1 MERALKA
8 NVEAEQAVIGGIVL
22 DAEKIFPIAVSQLT
36 ADDFFTSEYKT
47 LFSACVEIWREKQ
60 SIDAVTLIS
69 KAGEKYRDI
78 ILTAAQKLPALSHAS
93 FYVQAVKTTA
103 QKIRASEGAQELVI
117 AIESESVDE
126 CRARASEIT
135 RHLMGEKQVESCD
148 AKSGFLSFIDR
159 AEKPKQYIKTGFFRI
174 DKYVKISHGD
184 YIIIGGNP
192 SSGKTALTLQMMLN
206 VAKQEK
212 VIYFSL
218 ETSKEKI
225 MDRLICSYT
234 RTNADEIKDGK
245 IQNWDAITAAYDT
258 FKDLNFEIVEAA
270 GWTVGQVEAFAIQR
284 GANVVFIDYL
294 SILKS
299 SGKSLYERVTN
310 ISMDLHTMAQRN
322 KIAVFALSQLRRN
335 DNKTPS
341 MEDLRESGQ
350 IEQDADCIMLLHVKE
365 PDEQSSDR
373 ELIIAKNK
381 EGITG
386 KMTLSFQ
393 GQYQTFFHQ
402 EGKYE

>member
-1 MERALKA
+1 MKA
-8 NVEAEQAVIGGIVL
+8 NYDAERAVIGGIVL
-22 DAEKIFPIAVSQLT
+22 DAEKTLPIAALELRP
-36 ADDFFTSEYKT
+36 DDFFVPEFRMLYA
-47 LFSACVEIWREKQ
+47 ACMDLSRDGKPV
-60 SIDAVTLIS
+60 DAVTLIS
-69 KAGEKYRDI
+69 KVGAEHRSTV
-78 ILTAAQKLPALSHAS
+78 LMCAESLPSLSGID
-93 FYVQAVKTTA
+93 FYIKAVKTTA

-126 CRARASEIT
+126 CRARAAEIT
-135 RHLMGEKQVESCD
+135 RQLMGEKHVESFD
-148 AKSGFLSFIDR
+148 AKTGFLDFIDR
-159 AEKPKQYIKTGFFRI
+159 AEAPKKYIKTGFYKVDRN
-174 DKYVKISHGD
+174 VRVSHGD
-184 YIIIGGNP
+184 YIVVGGNP

-234 RTNADEIKDGK
+234 KTTVDEIKDGK
-245 IQNWDAITAAYDT
+245 IVNWDAITAAYDT

-284 GANVVFIDYL
+284 GANVIFIDYL

-350 IEQDADCIMLLHVKE
+350 IEQDADCIMLLHVTE
-365 PDEQSSDR
+365 PNEQCSDR
-373 ELIIAKNK
+373 DLIIAKNK
-381 EGITG
+381 EGPTG
-386 KMTLSFQ
+386 KFTLTFQ
-393 GQYQTFFHQ
+393 GHYQTFYQQ
-402 EGKYE
+402 EDNRYE